1 MTGQIDP
8 SKVPSANLP
17 VIPDKVVKDIQ
28 DGKDVSLEAISEA
41 ATEMRE
47 KRSLEAAKPLD
58 GRTLKPIT
66 RHRANQIISGSPDG
80 KLQRGVMPKAPAT
93 RRVIPPPFQR
103 ESIRIRVPGEPVPE
117 WRNLRAEQV
126 MEGDIVP
133 GVGRVMDITRQTRY
147 APAEAQVPISFREAA
162 EWSGVDPAP
171 LFEKT
176 FGPEDSKLLI
186 EAYGSTRVAVGVDIV
201 LTGPEAQIVIA
212 AEETVQVFGLRD

>member
-1 MTGQIDP
+1 VTGQIDP

-133 GVGRVMDITRQTRY
+133 GVGRVVEITRQTRY
-147 APAEAQVPISFREAA
+147 SDAREQVPVTVHE
-162 EWSGVDPAP
+162 GDPGM
-171 LFEKT
+171 LVSKT
-176 FGPEDSKLLI
+176 FDPGDYGLLQ